1 MGEKRSWEP
10 ITVQYVGHVADVV
23 RQGGGKLTATTGDT
37 GEPRKVPS
45 SG

>member
-23 RQGGGKLTATTGDT
+23 RAGGGKLSATTGDS